1 MEKIDELNLSAR
13 AYNVLRRAGITTIE
27 ELKSLSRDE
36 LIRIRNMSQKTLKE
50 IIEKMEICTGENKG
64 G

>member
-1 MEKIDELNLSAR
+1 MKNIDDLNLSAR

-50 IIEKMEICTGENKG
+50 IIEKMDICASVKR
-64 G
+64 

>member
-1 MEKIDELNLSAR
+1 MKNIDDLNLSPR

-36 LIRIRNMSQKTLKE
+36 LIRFRNMSQKTLKE
-50 IIEKMEICTGENKG
+50 IMGKLEKKHA
-64 G
+64 